1 MKLPSIELER
11 RNEMRSRLSVI
22 TAVLTSIVLSFLFLV
37 IPLRAQFVRV
47 YVVKNPGDTVVAG
60 ACGNGTGNSTADCSL
75 RGAILAA
82 NAIGSGTI
90 SFAIPTCQVC
100 VINLA
105 SALPD
110 LSANNTFINGPG
122 VDRLIVRRTG
132 AGGNYRIFNVTA
144 MGTVGISGM
153 TITNGFLTSGNGGG
167 IANAL
172 GTLNVS
178 NSTIR
183 SNQVSAGSLGGGI
196 ANIGGT
202 LNVTNCLINSNR
214 AGSGGNIFNG
224 SGGTLTVVNSTIT
237 GGVSSLGGGISN
249 VGGSGGSVTQVI
261 NSTLSGNFADTRG
274 GAIYNDGGDLIFV
287 NSSTLSQNVV
297 SGSGAQGGGGIYNSG
312 VASVLSSI
320 IASNGASSGPDVSGT
335 FVSQGF
341 NLIGSRDGSMGFEA
355 ATDQTG
361 TIALPLDPLLDGLD
375 NYGGTAFTYA
385 LRVGSPAIDKGS
397 SIGLIGVGV
406 TTDQRGLSFR
416 RTFDS
421 TAIPNATGGD
431 GTDIGAFELQSKSPA
446 DFDGDNK
453 TDISIF
459 RPAPGE
465 WWYLKSSNGGNAA
478 TNFGQSSDKITPGDF
493 TGDGKTDIAFF
504 RPSNGSWFV
513 LRSEDFSF
521 FSFPFGTSTD
531 IPTVGDFDGDGTAD
545 PTVFRPSD
553 TNWYISRSSGGTTI
567 QQFGANGDA
576 PVPADYDG
584 DGKADIAI
592 YRPSLGQW
600 WVNRSSNGTTIAL
613 QFGASTDK
621 PARGDYTG
629 DGKADIAFWRPSTG
643 FWFVL
648 RSEDSSF
655 FAFPFGVS
663 TDIPAPGDYDGDGK
677 FDAAVFRPSDT
688 NWYIQ
693 RSTGGNLILQFGI
706 AGDRPVPNAFV
717 P

>member
-1 MKLPSIELER
+1 
-11 RNEMRSRLSVI
+11 MRSRLSVI
-22 TAVLTSIVLSFLFLV
+22 TAVLAGVVFSFLSFV
-37 IPLRAQFVRV
+37 IPVRAQFSHN
-47 YVVKNPGDTVVAG
+47 YVVRNATENVVAG
-60 ACGNGTGNSTADCSL
+60 ACGNGSGNSTADCSL
-75 RGAILAA
+75 RGAILAV
-82 NAIGSGTI
+82 NAIGSGNI
-90 SFAIPTCQVC
+90 SFAIPGCQLC
-100 VINLA
+100 IINLT

-110 LSANNTFINGPG
+110 LIASNTFINGPG
-122 VDRLIVRRTG
+122 ADRLMVRRTG
-132 AGGNYRIFNVTA
+132 ANGNYRIFNVTA
-144 MGTVGISGM
+144 TGTVGISGM
-153 TITNGFLTSGNGGG
+153 TITNGLTTTANGGG
-167 IANAL
+167 ILNGL
-172 GTLNVS
+172 GTLNV
-178 NSTIR
+178 NNCTIR
-183 SNQVSAGSLGGGI
+183 GNHTSGVGGGI
-196 ANIGGT
+196 ANIGGMV
-202 LNVTNCLINSNR
+202 NITNSFLSNNSAVN
-214 AGSGGNIFNG
+214 GGGIFNG
-224 SGGTLTVVNSTIT
+224 SSGRLKVIKSTIT
-237 GGVSSLGGGISN
+237 LGAAATGGGISN
-249 VGGSGGSVTQVI
+249 GSGLGTSITEVI
-261 NSTLSGNFADTRG
+261 SSTLFQNDANTRG
-274 GAIYNDGGDLIFV
+274 GAIYNDIGDLLFV
-287 NSSTLSQNVV
+287 ISSTLGRNSV
-297 SGSGAQGGGGIYNSG
+297 SGSGAQSGGGIYNSG
-312 VASVLSSI
+312 GANVMSSI
-320 IASNGASSGPDVSGT
+320 IASNVAPSGPDVSGI
-335 FVSQGF
+335 FGSGGF

-361 TIALPLDPLLDGLD
+361 TIALPLDPLFDLSGPG
-375 NYGGTAFTYA
+375 NNGGTAITYA
-385 LRVGSPAIDKGS
+385 LRVGSPAIDKGT
-397 SIGLIGVGV
+397 SIGLIGFDLM
-406 TTDQRGLSFR
+406 TDQRGANFR
-416 RTFDS
+416 RIFDS
-421 TAIPNATGGD
+421 TAIPNAADGD
-431 GTDIGAFELQSKSPA
+431 GTDIGAFELQSKNPP

-465 WWYLKSSNGGNAA
+465 WWYLRSSNGGNGAVQ
-478 TNFGQSSDKITPGDF
+478 FGQSSDKITPGDF

-504 RPSNGSWFV
+504 RPSNGFWFV

-521 FSFPFGTSTD
+521 FSFPFGTNGD
-531 IPTVGDFDGDGTAD
+531 IPAPADFDGDGKAD

-584 DGKADIAI
+584 DGKTDIAI

-600 WVNRSSNGTTIAL
+600 WVNRSSNGSTIAL

-621 PARGDYTG
+621 PVRGDYTG

-693 RSTGGNLILQFGI
+693 MSTGGNLILQFGI